1 MQLGNKSRPLF
12 HPTLVLSIGGEP
24 PTTTRVLFS
33 HQSYSKKTSSANDKL
48 FFSMP
53 NLWRPFPHGILP
65 FWIPF
70 SLECIKVKCVSA
82 AKQQGGGDPHSSTY
96 NFCSCFYAEAIQAHD
111 DHFISIQKHF
121 FHYELATVLYLLV
134 CNNAPWS
141 EMACKG

>member
-1 MQLGNKSRPLF
+1 MQLANKSRPLF
-12 HPTLVLSIGGEP
+12 HPLWCCPLKENP

-33 HQSYSKKTSSANDKL
+33 HQSYFKQTSSANDKL

-53 NLWRPFPHGILP
+53 NLRRPFPLGILP

-70 SLECIKVKCVSA
+70 SLECIKVKCVSIT
-82 AKQQGGGDPHSSTY
+82 KQQGGGDPHSSTY

-121 FHYELATVLYLLV
+121 FHYELATVLYLV